1 MFVDEV
7 RAGLARVFRK
17 SLFAALALG
26 VAAPVAIAQEQDVEE
41 ASDEAVE
48 EVVVTGSR
56 IKRDTYS
63 SVAPLQIIS
72 GQVSREVGAID
83 PSTILQDSSAA
94 AGTQIDVTFQGF
106 VLDNGPGSSTIDL
119 RGLGAQRTLVLING
133 RRAAPVGVEGAPF
146 AVSRMFDRI
155 QHPARGKNGGGDGA
169 PGRVFMRLADG
180 GAELS
185 S

>member
-1 MFVDEV
+1 MMSDDYSASVNPPQEQRRLSAVGHLF
-7 RAGLARVFRK
+7 RLRK
-17 SLFAALALG
+17 SELTA
-26 VAAPVAIAQEQDVEE
+26 D
-41 ASDEAVE
+41 DAVE

-56 IKRDTYS
+56 IKRDTFS

-83 PSTILQDSSAA
+83 PSTILQDTSAA

-146 AVSRMFDRI
+146 AVDL
-155 QHPARGKNGGGDGA
+155 N
-169 PGRVFMRLADG
+169 
-180 GAELS
+180 
-185 S
+185 